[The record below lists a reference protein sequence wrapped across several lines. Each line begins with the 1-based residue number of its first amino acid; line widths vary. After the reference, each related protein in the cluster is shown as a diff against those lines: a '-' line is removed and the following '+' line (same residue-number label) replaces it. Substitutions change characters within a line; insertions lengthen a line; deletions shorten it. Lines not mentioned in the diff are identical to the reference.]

1 MFLKKITVGGAA
13 FALTLSGFGATAANA
28 APPNAPVI
36 NNYCTLSTNVPT
48 SPKTDL
54 VNAYITFGQGDCPSY
69 IFDYSTGVW
78 GDVAQPAAPAGNVL
92 TRAALGSYL
101 VDGHGQMGVARQVA
115 DADGNNPTGTP
126 VDPFRTSN
134 FNYNLVPSNFWP
146 CGSLDCASPAYVD
159 PSSGLSD
166 NSNWNGS
173 DRTAAPSGASIH
185 LQNWRYDEQQIAGI
199 YVPNSEN
206 TNNFAELYNAEKNQ
220 ITRWTFT
227 FASFVIKKDTSV
239 AVTSAKKSKGKLVVK
254 TRMDFGQGYEYC
266 EVFSKQA
273 TVTSE
278 CSTYKR
284 YFKSYAEL
292 YRDGKLIKTV
302 KMNPVTGVAKF
313 NVKAKKKSKHVYVVK
328 SYFQDERLD
337 TYKTAETTFTK

>member
-13 FALTLSGFGATAANA
+13 FALILSGFGATAANA

-36 NNYCTLSTNVPT
+36 NNYCTLSTSVPT
-48 SPKTDL
+48 SPTSDL
-54 VNAYITFGQGDCPSY
+54 NNAYVTFGQGDCPSY

-92 TRAALGSYL
+92 ERAALGNYL
-101 VDGHGQMGVARQVA
+101 VDDHGQVGVARKFTTNM
-115 DADGNNPTGTP
+115 DNSTGNT
-126 VDPFRTSN
+126 VDPYRYSSFLN
-134 FNYNLVPSNFWP
+134 NMVPSNFWP
-146 CGSLDCASPAYVD
+146 CGSLDCAGTVYVD
-159 PSSGLSD
+159 PGTGQSD

-173 DRTAAPSGASIH
+173 YRAAGPSGASIA
-185 LQNWRYDEQQIAGI
+185 LENWRDEYSQIAGY
-199 YVPNSEN
+199 YVPNSDYTGN
-206 TNNFAELYNAEKNQ
+206 YAQLYNAEKNQ
-220 ITRWTFT
+220 ITRWTFS
-227 FASFVIKKDTSV
+227 FAPFVIKKDTSV
-239 AVTSAKKSKGKLVVK
+239 SVTSAKKSKGKLVVK
-254 TRMDFGQGYEYC
+254 SRMDFGQGYEYC

-337 TYKTAETTFTK
+337 TYNTAETTFTK